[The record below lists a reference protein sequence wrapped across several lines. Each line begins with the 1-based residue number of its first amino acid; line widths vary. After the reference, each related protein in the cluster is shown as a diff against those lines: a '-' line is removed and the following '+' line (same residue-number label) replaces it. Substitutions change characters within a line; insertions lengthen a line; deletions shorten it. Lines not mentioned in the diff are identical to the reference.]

1 MVEVNRRTVL
11 STALAGGTAGLA
23 GCLDAFVDSDDSP
36 DGAADDE
43 ASIDDDSADDNTS
56 DDDDSAG
63 DDRSENP
70 PEIDVTAVEI
80 ETTGS
85 GCRGGEDEESYESS
99 IDGETV
105 ELTGQLHTPNPC
117 YSAVAEATVDGTTLS
132 VAVDSEPDDG
142 DGECI
147 QCTGAI
153 RYSAEIT
160 LSGEGI
166 ETVEVSHGERGADT
180 AKGINIESEFDTGVS
195 VDAFETTLT
204 DCAQGDEQIAVEKEG
219 EQLTVQGRIEASDP
233 CHEAVLEGVTVDD
246 ETARMRV
253 DTESTLGDDEMCQQC
268 LGHITYETLL
278 TPDDETNIEDVR
290 VEHSSGF
297 SETVSVN

>member
-23 GCLDAFVDSDDSP
+23 GCLDAFVDSDDNP
-36 DGAADDE
+36 DG
-43 ASIDDDSADDNTS
+43 SADDS
-56 DDDDSAG
+56 DDASDETDTAG
-63 DDRSENP
+63 DDNSETSSG
-70 PEIDVTAVEI
+70 ELEVTAVEI
-80 ETTGS
+80 ETTDS

-117 YSAVAEATVDGTTLS
+117 YIAVAEATVDGTTLS

-166 ETVEVSHGERGADT
+166 ETVEVSHGERGAD
-180 AKGINIESEFDTGVS
+180 KPESTDIDTESGTGVS
-195 VDAFETTLT
+195 VDSFETTLT

-219 EQLTVQGRIEASDP
+219 EQLSVQGRIEASDP

-246 ETARMRV
+246 ETVRMRV
-253 DTESTLGDDEMCQQC
+253 DTESTLGDDEMCEQC
-268 LGHITYETLL
+268 LGHISYEALL
-278 TPDDETNIEDVR
+278 TPDEETNIEDVR